1 WRQLQWN
8 LDHHIIAECQRVAQE
23 AKAIVDD
30 SDDSQLW
37 FEDYGVGWIRGTAKL
52 SPDAFIQMAL
62 QLAWMKD
69 QRKPTAV
76 YETASTRMFL
86 HGRTEVIRSFSKESL
101 AFIRAMD
108 DETATVSELP
118 FFQTKKRS
126 VFTTPQQGER
136 LQLLIEAIK
145 AHNTYTREA
154 SSGSGIDRHLMALR
168 LVMKPSE
175 RAEIF
180 EDELFSRSQ
189 EWKLSTSGLSSG
201 DRFIGTGFGTP
212 YPDGY
217 GINYLAGSKILKF
230 GIESKH
236 SCQTT
241 STQAFKRALV
251 QSLREIKSMCEEG
264 YFELSKAV
272 QTEEQVQ
279 ARL

>member
-8 LDHHIIAECQRVAQE
+8 LDHHIIAECHRVAQE

-69 QRKPTAV
+69 QKKPTAV

-101 AFIRAMD
+101 AFVRAMD
-108 DETATVSELP
+108 DEIATQE
-118 FFQTKKRS
+118 
-126 VFTTPQQGER
+126 ER

-154 SSGSGIDRHLMALR
+154 SLGSGIDRHLMALR
-168 LVMKPSE
+168 LVMKPTE
-175 RAEIF
+175 QAEIF

-201 DRFIGTGFGTP
+201 DRFIGTGFATP

-279 ARL
+279 TRL